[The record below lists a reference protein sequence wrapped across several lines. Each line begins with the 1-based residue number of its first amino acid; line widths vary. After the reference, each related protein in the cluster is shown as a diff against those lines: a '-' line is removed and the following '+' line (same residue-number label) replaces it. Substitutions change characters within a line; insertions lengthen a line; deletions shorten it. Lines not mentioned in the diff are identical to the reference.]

1 MAAVIVAREVHHR
14 ARDNFVDTI
23 YSSLCESIARTQEKQ
38 SLLGSSNKKLII
50 ERTILAGIIY

>member
-23 YSSLCESIARTQEKQ
+23 YSSLCESITRTED
-38 SLLGSSNKKLII
+38 SG
-50 ERTILAGIIY
+50 EAEFAGKFK